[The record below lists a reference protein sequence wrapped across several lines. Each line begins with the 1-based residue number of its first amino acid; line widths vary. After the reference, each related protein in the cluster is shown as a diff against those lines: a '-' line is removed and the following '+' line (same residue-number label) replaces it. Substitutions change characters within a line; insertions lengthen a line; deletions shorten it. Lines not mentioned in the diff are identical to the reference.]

1 MFRKPKDFIHKKNAS
16 PRLFFILVMM
26 LLCLRAIADLN
37 SLVSCDYDSQDIRFV
52 LKELAGQA
60 DVNIIIDDNLQRRI
74 TLKLDQVPL
83 VSTLEMFRQAFSLE
97 ITIQDNIV
105 VEW

>member
-1 MFRKPKDFIHKKNAS
+1 
-16 PRLFFILVMM
+16 MM